1 MQYKIKFS
9 KEFEKSMKKLKKR
22 NPSLFKQIQKK
33 LIEIIKHPEHYK
45 PLKHDLA
52 GYRRVHFGSFVLVY
66 TIRKNTVKIISVDH
80 HDKAY

>member
-1 MQYKIKFS
+1 MDYKIKFS
-9 KEFEKSMKKLKKR
+9 KQFEKSMKKMKKKD
-22 NPSLFKQIQKK
+22 SVLFKQIQRK
-33 LIEIIKHPEHYK
+33 LIEIVGAPERYK

-66 TIRKNTVKIISVDH
+66 TIRDGIVKIISIDH